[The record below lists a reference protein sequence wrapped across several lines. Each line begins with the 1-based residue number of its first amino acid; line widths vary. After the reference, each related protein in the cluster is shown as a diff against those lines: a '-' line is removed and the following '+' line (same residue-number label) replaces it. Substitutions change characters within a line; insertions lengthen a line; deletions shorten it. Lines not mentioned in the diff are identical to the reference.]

1 MFSLM
6 LLGEAGRL
14 SSICN
19 MLFFSESLETSMQP
33 TAQIAGRYFSV
44 GVCVCPDAAL
54 RELGSGIA
62 TMNSLE
68 YD

>member
-1 MFSLM
+1 
-6 LLGEAGRL
+6 
-14 SSICN
+14 

-44 GVCVCPDAAL
+44 GVPVCPDAAL
-54 RELGSGIA
+54 HELGSGIA